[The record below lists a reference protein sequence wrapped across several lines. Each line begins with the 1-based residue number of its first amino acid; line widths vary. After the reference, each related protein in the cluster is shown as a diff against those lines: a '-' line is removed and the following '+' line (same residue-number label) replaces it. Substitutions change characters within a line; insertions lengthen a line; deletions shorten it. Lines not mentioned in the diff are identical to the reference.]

1 MERHGVGGGDRRAH
15 GVDEQELPVRPRR
28 VERGPVPA
36 VAERVMLP
44 EKARPRRLRE
54 ALEVVLAV
62 RLLAQREGLEG
73 HARHDTVACDM
84 APAIPPLPDTLPADP
99 LPLVAAWLAE
109 AARAVRNSTAM
120 TLATVGADGR
130 PAARMVICR
139 GFDPAKGAFVFYTD
153 RDSDKGAELA
163 ARPLA
168 ALVFHWDA
176 VERQVRVAGPV
187 TDVPDVESDAYW
199 ASRPPDER
207 ARWTRPLTRE
217 GEGFA
222 GGAWSGTRLMP

>member
-28 VERGPVPA
+28 VERGPVAA
-36 VAERVMLP
+36 VAERIMLP

-54 ALEVVLAV
+54 ALEVVLEV
-62 RLLAQREGLEG
+62 RPLAQREGLEG

-120 TLATVGADGR
+120 TLATVRSRRAPRCWRPSPPSTRARRAVRSRGPSAGAVT
-130 PAARMVICR
+130 AC
-139 GFDPAKGAFVFYTD
+139 
-153 RDSDKGAELA
+153 
-163 ARPLA
+163 
-168 ALVFHWDA
+168 
-176 VERQVRVAGPV
+176 GP
-187 TDVPDVESDAYW
+187 SASSSGW
-199 ASRPPDER
+199 ASRGARTTAR
-207 ARWTRPLTRE
+207 AGLGR
-217 GEGFA
+217 
-222 GGAWSGTRLMP
+222 

>member
-36 VAERVMLP
+36 VAERIMLP

-62 RLLAQREGLEG
+62 RPLAQREGLEG

-99 LPLVAAWLAE
+99 LPLAAAWLAE
-109 AARAVRNSTAM
+109 ATRAVRNSTAM
-120 TLATVGADGR
+120 TLATVGGDGR

-139 GFDPAKGAFVFYTD
+139 GFDPVKGAFVFYTD

-163 ARPLA
+163 ARPWAPGRARGSCGGGLA
-168 ALVFHWDA
+168 ARHRHAALRARA
-176 VERQVRVAGPV
+176 VRFRRLRRGRRRDRA
-187 TDVPDVESDAYW
+187 
-199 ASRPPDER
+199 RER
-207 ARWTRPLTRE
+207 ARRARARGRADGRAL
-217 GEGFA
+217 
-222 GGAWSGTRLMP
+222 

>member
-1 MERHGVGGGDRRAH
+1 MEGHGVGGGDRRAH

-28 VERGPVPA
+28 VERGPVAA
-36 VAERVMLP
+36 VTERVVLP

-54 ALEVVLAV
+54 TLEVVLAV
-62 RLLAQREGLEG
+62 RSLAQREGLEG

-99 LPLVAAWLAE
+99 LPLVAVWLAD

-139 GFDPAKGAFVFYTD
+139 GFDAAKGACGFYTD
-153 RDSDKGAELA
+153 RDSDKGAEGGAPPWAVLVLHCDSYA
-163 ARPLA
+163 REAPVARPVGYLDSAGCA
-168 ALVFHWDA
+168 AD
-176 VERQVRVAGPV
+176 
-187 TDVPDVESDAYW
+187 
-199 ASRPPDER
+199 
-207 ARWTRPLTRE
+207 
-217 GEGFA
+217 
-222 GGAWSGTRLMP
+222 